1 MMVRLLAQ
9 VIARGSDEILPA
21 HIQADRLD
29 VEPLLK
35 SGVAVFKR
43 LDLDGYVCRDCAG
56 YEDCFRVYSEIGKDG
71 KKQGY
76 TGDFTASR
84 KDSECR
90 KGNTCQNLCER

>member
-21 HIQADRLD
+21 HIQEDRLD

-43 LDLDGYVCRDCAG
+43 LDLDGYVC
-56 YEDCFRVYSEIGKDG
+56 
-71 KKQGY
+71 
-76 TGDFTASR
+76 
-84 KDSECR
+84 
-90 KGNTCQNLCER
+90 